1 MTACITCLADGA
13 VSGSAS
19 LDWRS
24 AEELPKLTPEEH
36 QYVREWLEADEF
48 PETEALIAAVD
59 EGFRNGVQFG
69 DIPVSRTT
77 DEIAAKSPD
86 TNLNALVLEEAVW

>member
-59 EGFRNGVQFG
+59 EGFRSSQTGKG
-69 DIPVSRTT
+69 IS
-77 DEIAAKSPD
+77 I
-86 TNLNALVLEEAVW
+86 EEARELVRKCATRSA

>member
-36 QYVREWLEADEF
+36 QYVREWLDADEF

-59 EGFRNGVQFG
+59 EGFRSSQTGKG
-69 DIPVSRTT
+69 IS
-77 DEIAAKSPD
+77 I
-86 TNLNALVLEEAVW
+86 EEARELVRKCATRSA